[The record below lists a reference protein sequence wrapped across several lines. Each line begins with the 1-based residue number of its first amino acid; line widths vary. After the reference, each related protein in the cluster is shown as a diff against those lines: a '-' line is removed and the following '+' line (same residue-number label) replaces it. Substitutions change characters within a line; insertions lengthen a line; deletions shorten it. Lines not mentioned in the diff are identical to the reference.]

1 MKQSRWISDPM
12 SFYFSNCW
20 FCNLRM
26 RKQCVMDTN
35 TLVECFS
42 IWYHSCSPCCFPR
55 SFIFVPFTPYI
66 TKWIRF
72 FMMFHLN
79 GLDANQPSHLT
90 HLTLCDCR
98 LSATMELPGG
108 SDNEVLGDR
117 AALCPFFLAGKNV
130 LKTWW
135 ATPKEKPFQS
145 KNLSCK
151 RVCRFWVKGR
161 SKSKPLTLKLC

>member
-1 MKQSRWISDPM
+1 MAGINDEPM
-12 SFYFSNCW
+12 EPVDSNAQD
-20 FCNLRM
+20 L
-26 RKQCVMDTN
+26 
-35 TLVECFS
+35 
-42 IWYHSCSPCCFPR
+42 
-55 SFIFVPFTPYI
+55 IFVPFTPYI

-79 GLDANQPSHLT
+79 GFDANQPSHLT

-117 AALCPFFLAGKNV
+117 AALCPFFLAGKNI

-161 SKSKPLTLKLC
+161 SKSKPLTLKYQHVPVKSTMVALAQLC